1 MAGRTW
7 VGSVDHVSDRS
18 VDDIGARFTLRE
30 DDQGGWASFTPLVG
44 GWTDERVSIDGGLTD
59 GGERMVATARPVDGT
74 EANAPVGPGV
84 FALRWFECVPSD
96 AEELVALS
104 EAAWPAF
111 EAGTPGTQIFG
122 LFRVGEQEGAVA
134 RFLLCT
140 RYSNV
145 AAWETSRAD
154 TNSEEFRRRRELTTR
169 SQVSLW
175 RLAGRSA

>member
-1 MAGRTW
+1 M
-7 VGSVDHVSDRS
+7 SDRS
-18 VDDIGARFTLRE
+18 IDDIGARFTLRE
-30 DDQGGWASFTPLVG
+30 DDQGSWASFTPLIG
-44 GWTDERVSIDGGLTD
+44 GWTDERLSIDVGLTE
-59 GGERMVATARPVDGT
+59 GGDRMVATARPVDAAD
-74 EANAPVGPGV
+74 ANAPVGPGV

-96 AEELVALS
+96 ADELVALS

-122 LFRVGEQEGAVA
+122 LFKVGEQEGAVA

-140 RYSNV
+140 RYPSV

-154 TNSEEFRRRRELTTR
+154 TNSAEFRRRRELTTR

-175 RLAGRSA
+175 RLAERRA